1 MSDAAQAEIP
11 IQPVDKPIIC
21 SPYEE
26 PKDHWL
32 YDRKTGQ
39 PSRAG
44 SRRLA
49 GYWYK
54 TERTGSTQGEL
65 FAEEERDD
73 LPLVNR
79 LREDVRRWRDADYR
93 GASTVT
99 KELLRHWARA
109 DRPRRLFFC
118 QREAVETIIYL
129 AEMRIP
135 GRSRRTG
142 FQNFDLSDDDLRKLL
157 SGDRPS
163 FDLAAEDYFPTLLD
177 KVGDASLK
185 GLRRLGCKMAT
196 GSGKT
201 VVMSMLIAWA
211 FCNRGQNPESTEF
224 PNSVLVCCPNLTV
237 KERLQVLRPEQPDN
251 YYAAFDIVPMK
262 YRPLMQKGKVL
273 VTNWHGFAP
282 ESEHKE
288 GGKNFA
294 VVNK

>member
-1 MSDAAQAEIP
+1 MADTQQEIP
-11 IQPVDKPIIC
+11 LQPVEKPIIC

-39 PSRAG
+39 PSHAG
-44 SRRLA
+44 FRRHA

-54 TERTGSTQGEL
+54 TDRTGSTQGEL
-65 FAEEERDD
+65 FVEEERDD

-79 LREDVRRWRDADYR
+79 LRDDVRRWRDADYR
-93 GASTVT
+93 GASNVT
-99 KELLRHWARA
+99 KELLRYWARA

-157 SGDRPS
+157 AGDRPS
-163 FDLAAEDYFPTLLD
+163 FDLSAEDYFPTLID
-177 KVGDASLK
+177 KPADASLAS
-185 GLRRLGCKMAT
+185 LRRLGCKMAT

-211 FCNRGQNPESTEF
+211 FCNRGQNPQSTEF
-224 PNSVLVCCPNLTV
+224 PSAVLVCCPNLTV
-237 KERLQVLRPEQPDN
+237 KERLQVLRPEHPDN
-251 YYAAFDIVPMK
+251 YYIAFDIVPMK
-262 YRPLMQKGKVL
+262 YRPLMQKGRCSSP
-273 VTNWHGFAP
+273 TGMRSRP

-288 GGKNFA
+288 A
-294 VVNK
+294 ERPTPW